1 MAFEV
6 QFPDPNE
13 ADDDGLVAIGGNL
26 STEFLLAAYSQGL
39 FPWFNEGNPILW
51 WSPNPRMV
59 LYPDK
64 FKCSKSL
71 KQILNKKMFT
81 VKVDTH
87 FDSVIRECA
96 TIRRTNQKGTWITK
110 EMSDAYVGLHQEG
123 FAHSFETYFGEKLVG
138 GLYGLS
144 LGKAFFG
151 ESMFYKLTNASKV
164 ALFYLCEYAKTNNFD
179 FIDVQ
184 QSTEHMHSLG
194 AEDIPRKAFL
204 HMLEKSLKYPTLKGK
219 WRL

>member
-6 QFPDPNE
+6 QFPDPNQ

-26 STEFLLAAYSQGL
+26 STEFLLAAYTQGL

-59 LYPDK
+59 LYPHK

-81 VKVDTH
+81 VKLDTH
-87 FDSVIRECA
+87 FDQVIRECA

-110 EMSDAYVGLHQEG
+110 EMSDAYIGLHLEG
-123 FAHSFETYFGEKLVG
+123 FAHSFETYFEEKLVG

-184 QSTEHMHSLG
+184 QSTTHMRSLG
-194 AEDIPRKAFL
+194 AEDIPREAFL
-204 HMLEKSLKYPTLKGK
+204 DMLKNSLKHPTRKGK
-219 WRL
+219 WKL